1 MRVEICVLEGFWGH
15 RIISLYQKWDDEGPC
30 QFLFILLTTSIRER
44 VRDTQFKKKK
54 KMELLYFIFIYLFIL
69 GHIFK
74 ASNARNRSL
83 RAKEILYENYLIATK
98 IKAPFW

>member
-1 MRVEICVLEGFWGH
+1 MRVEICVSEGFWGH

-54 KMELLYFIFIYLFIL
+54 MELLYFISIYLFIL
-69 GHIFK
+69 VSYFQGF
-74 ASNARNRSL
+74 
-83 RAKEILYENYLIATK
+83 
-98 IKAPFW
+98 